1 MDMVAE
7 EPEDETVR
15 EVFQD
20 IKTTLDLPNINSDY
34 RTLALWPAYLTAA
47 WTQLKRKIEH
57 NEYRDASVRL
67 RDLSHSLAR
76 PLPYPVTLD

>member
-34 RTLALWPAYLTAA
+34 RTLALCRRMPRRRGL
-47 WTQLKRKIEH
+47 
-57 NEYRDASVRL
+57 N
-67 RDLSHSLAR
+67 
-76 PLPYPVTLD
+76 

>member
-15 EVFQD
+15 EVFRD

-34 RTLALWPAYLTAA
+34 RTLALWP
-47 WTQLKRKIEH
+47 
-57 NEYRDASVRL
+57 V
-67 RDLSHSLAR
+67 SHGGVDSIKKKNRAQ
-76 PLPYPVTLD
+76 